1 MKKSVKDEWVRR
13 LRSGDYEQGMGELRF
28 EDKYC
33 CLGVLCV
40 MAVEAGVIEETS
52 DPMTGVFAYGRAG
65 SDDDRQ
71 TQMLPVSVAEWA
83 GLMGTP
89 AAKLWVTEVRV
100 HADLPYDIPRGDT
113 QGGPKQDLMD
123 LYDDGWIRP
132 GKQDLME
139 LNDDGCSFEQIAT
152 VIEVGIEADE

>member
-52 DPMTGVFAYGRAG
+52 DPMTEVFAYGRAG

-71 TQMLPVSVAEWA
+71 TQMLPVSVAKWA
-83 GLMGTP
+83 GLMGTR
-89 AAKLWVTEVRV
+89 AVTIEENGDIRV
-100 HADLPYDIPRGDT
+100 YAHLMHEIPREV
-113 QGGPKQDLMD
+113 PEN
-123 LYDDGWIRP
+123 GWIP
-132 GKQDLME
+132 QGAQDLME
-139 LNDDGCSFEQIAT
+139 ANDFEGCSFEEIASM
-152 VIEVGIEADE
+152 IEAGIEADS